1 MKLKEIQCLNDVK
14 AIISL
19 LRTEQIIPSSKVST
33 KIDDIDLSNET
44 ESIHLYGSIK
54 ESFQA
59 LRKANALYSETFVS
73 AESSVVGKNVQPIRM
88 DPVALHPI
96 DAVLKKHLKAF
107 RKNFCVCWKIKD
119 SFCCFDPVSDRL
131 FTCTAEELEN
141 ATKA

>member
-1 MKLKEIQCLNDVK
+1 MGLKEIQNLSDVK

-19 LRTEQIIPSSKVST
+19 LRTEQILPSSMVST
-33 KIDDIDLSNET
+33 KIDDVALSNET

-54 ESFQA
+54 ESFLA
-59 LRKANALYSETFVS
+59 LRKTNAIYSETFASV
-73 AESSVVGKNVQPIRM
+73 ESSVVGKNVQPVRM

-107 RKNFCVCWKIKD
+107 RKNFCICWKLKD
-119 SFCCFDPVSDRL
+119 SYCCFDPVSDRL
-131 FTCTAEELEN
+131 FTCTAEELED